1 MKTTVVALAVA
12 LALPLATLGCA
23 SPPRPPSPKKERGEL
38 VFSTKNLENS
48 KLRLE
53 TSSPSP
59 FSERGLGGEAHV
71 RATPG
76 PPLTLEG
83 TIALAL
89 AQAAVAG
96 QASTARETSYWAWR
110 GYQASYRP
118 QLGLQGTLPNF
129 SRVIL
134 PVVQP
139 DGTTDFRAVRLNNS
153 NLALTL
159 SQNIGPT
166 GGQVFVGSEVQRFD
180 DFNGNLKRYN
190 NQPFTLGLTQPLGQF
205 NALGWARRI
214 EPLRYQESQRQ
225 YLEERE
231 TIAQRVAELYFDVLL
246 QQVTADVAGQNALA
260 TAAMLRVG
268 QERRALGRLSES
280 DFLQLE
286 LNLLNARQAQAQARL
301 DAENAAVSLLSYT
314 GPLADTAPAPDAAPT
329 ADTAAAA
336 PDTARAL
343 PRLAVPA
350 PAALPTVPPAE
361 ALALARQHRST
372 TLAFRRRLLLAER
385 EVALARG
392 STGLQATLTANLGYV
407 NQAPELANT
416 YLNLQNQQQV
426 RLAFALPLVDW
437 GRRQAVVKTAQL
449 AREQVQRDVAQDTR
463 TFELSVTTQA
473 AQLAALG
480 QQLALAAR
488 ADTLAQRRYAIAQGT
503 YQVGRLSLT
512 DLTLAQAAKDGAR
525 RGYIL
530 ALRAGWVAH
539 YRLRALTL
547 YDFARQT
554 PLLR

>member
-1 MKTTVVALAVA
+1 MGKLLTYSAMSLGAG
-12 LALPLATLGCA
+12 LALLAPAAGA
-23 SPPRPPSPKKERGEL
+23 QP
-38 VFSTKNLENS
+38 
-48 KLRLE
+48 
-53 TSSPSP
+53 
-59 FSERGLGGEAHV
+59 A
-71 RATPG
+71 
-76 PPLTLEG
+76 PLTLEA
-83 TIALAL
+83 TIAEAL

-96 QASTARETSYWAWR
+96 QASTNRETSYWAWR
-110 GYQASYRP
+110 GFEANYRP

-129 SRVIL
+129 SRIIL

-153 NLALTL
+153 NLGLTL

-190 NQPFTLGLTQPLGQF
+190 NQPFTLGLVQPLGQF

-225 YLEERE
+225 YVEERE

-260 TAAMLRVG
+260 TAEMLRVG

-280 DFLQLE
+280 DWLQLQ
-286 LNLLNARQAQAQARL
+286 LNLLGAQQAQAQARL
-301 DAENAAVSLLSYT
+301 DAENAAVRLLSYT
-314 GPLADTAPAPDAAPT
+314 GRPAEVAPA
-329 ADTAAAA
+329 ADTAAA
-336 PDTARAL
+336 L
-343 PRLAVPA
+343 PHLVVPA

-361 ALALARQHRST
+361 ALAQARAHRST

-392 STGLQATLTANLGYV
+392 STGFQATLTANLGYV

-437 GRRQAVVKTAQL
+437 GRQRAIVKTAQL
-449 AREQVQRDVAQDTR
+449 AREQVQRDVAQDAQAFALT
-463 TFELSVTTQA
+463 VTTQA

-480 QQLALAAR
+480 RQLALAAR
-488 ADTLAQRRYAIAQGT
+488 ADSLAQRRYAIAQAT
-503 YQVGRLSLT
+503 YQVGRISLT
-512 DLTLAQAAKDGAR
+512 DLTIAQAAKDGAQ
-525 RGYIL
+525 RGYVL

-539 YRLRALTL
+539 FRLRALTL
-547 YDFARQT
+547 YDFERGVALT
-554 PLLR
+554 PELPLHP